1 MTAET
6 EIDAEHLHKS
16 FAGSVAVWDVSF
28 HVARGEVVGFLGPN
42 GAGKS
47 TTIRMLTGVFPPSSG
62 RASIAGH
69 DVVRETIAARSQ
81 LGYLPERTPLYGD
94 MSVARYLGFI
104 AEMKD
109 LPARDVTAAIRRAM
123 GAAGIEHVAHRLVG
137 NLSKGYRQR
146 VGIAQAILGD
156 PRVLILDEPTSGLD
170 PEQVAEIR
178 LIRSLGDERRTV
190 ILSSHILS
198 EVEQI
203 CSRVIILARGRILAV
218 DEPRR
223 LEERLRPPPRLC
235 GARQWPDLAALRG
248 VESHPAR
255 DRLGGRR
262 CPAGRRRDPES
273 RRPRRARPRRP
284 PRDRP
289 GHRRAWLRAGR
300 ARSGGDDARGD
311 LSPTGRRGIAG
322 ERRVRAIFAVTRR
335 ELASYFG
342 SWTAYVLLAVYL
354 VLSGYFFYSD
364 LAFFVTF
371 GAQNLATGLWRFV
384 FIDYRLVTLLVMPL
398 VTMRLFAEER
408 KLGTI
413 ELLWTLPVRDYQLI
427 AGSSSRP
434 GSSFS

>member
-178 LIRSLGDERRTV
+178 ALIRSLGDERRTV

-223 LEERLRPPPRLC
+223 LEERLRPHRAFAARVSGPISPLCEALNRIQHVIGSEVDDAPPAVDGTRRVVVRVEHGHDVRREIARVIVEHGCGLAELGPVVMTLEEIFLRLV
-235 GARQWPDLAALRG
+235 G
-248 VESHPAR
+248 E
-255 DRLGGRR
+255 
-262 CPAGRRRDPES
+262 ES
-273 RRPRRARPRRP
+273 RESA
-284 PRDRP
+284 
-289 GHRRAWLRAGR
+289 A
-300 ARSGGDDARGD
+300 
-311 LSPTGRRGIAG
+311 
-322 ERRVRAIFAVTRR
+322 
-335 ELASYFG
+335 
-342 SWTAYVLLAVYL
+342 
-354 VLSGYFFYSD
+354 
-364 LAFFVTF
+364 
-371 GAQNLATGLWRFV
+371 
-384 FIDYRLVTLLVMPL
+384 
-398 VTMRLFAEER
+398 
-408 KLGTI
+408 
-413 ELLWTLPVRDYQLI
+413 
-427 AGSSSRP
+427 
-434 GSSFS
+434 